1 MTAKFIK
8 SLCPCLLGV
17 VLGSAQAQ
25 TVSFTEAWS
34 RVIQQDDGLAAE
46 QAGVERAQQLR
57 EAAKAMYLP
66 KVDVGA
72 SYTHLDQPMELDMLD
87 LNPIANHPEFGKV
100 LGPVMQALN
109 LSPSDFV
116 TPLTKQNVVTSSV
129 KMLWP
134 LFTGG
139 RIDAAQDIRQ
149 AQVSE
154 AEQLLVLKQQST
166 FESLS
171 QTYFGVVLAAQVV
184 QTKQEIE
191 QGLAHHLD
199 HAKKLEAQGQI
210 AKVERLSAQSAYDR
224 ARIDTQ
230 KARRSQEI
238 AQLALGHMLKLKQ
251 AEPNTALFINE
262 GMPALSPFVEE
273 TLSVHPGLKL
283 LTAKKEQAQ
292 GMIKLEKGKYAPE
305 LFLFGNYNLYEDDSI
320 VSKTTPDWLVG
331 VGVSMPL
338 VSRDGRS
345 ETVQAAKSA
354 ELQVNLLQAK
364 TRQDLELLVE
374 KTWREAAQGLEEY
387 HSLFHPGVGRGER
400 AVAGQGVRA
409 GTLYL
414 PRRGGCPQPVGRGQD
429 PARCCRLSI
438 RDLPGPPLGALRSDE
453 QFQSVSAWASDRGE
467 FMIARH
473 SAPFFMSVSTAKGRP
488 FAEVNA

>member
-1 MTAKFIK
+1 MTSRFIT
-8 SLCPCLLGV
+8 SLWPCLLGA

-25 TVSFTEAWS
+25 TISFGEAWT
-34 RVIQQDDGLAAE
+34 RVIQQDEGLAAE
-46 QAGVERAQQLR
+46 QAGVDRAKQLR

-66 KVDVGA
+66 KVDLGA
-72 SYTHLDQPMELDMLD
+72 SYTHLDQPMELDLMD
-87 LNPIANHPEFGKV
+87 LNPIANHPEMVKALQHI
-100 LGPVMQALN
+100 LGGLPI
-109 LSPSDFV
+109 PHFTPDDFV

-134 LFTGG
+134 LFAGG

-154 AEQLLVLKQQST
+154 AQQLLVLKQQAT

-191 QGLAHHLD
+191 EGLAHHLD

-210 AKVERLSAQSAYDR
+210 ARVERLSAQSAYDR

-230 KARRSQEI
+230 KSRRGLEI
-238 AQLALGHMLKLKQ
+238 AELALGHMLKLSR
-251 AEPNTALFINE
+251 AEPDSGLFVNQELPRLE
-262 GMPALSPFVEE
+262 GLVSQ
-273 TLSVHPGLKL
+273 TLEVHPGLKL
-283 LTAKKEQAQ
+283 LSAKKEQAK
-292 GMIKLEKGKYAPE
+292 GMIRMEKGKYAPE
-305 LFLFGNYNLYEDDSI
+305 VFLFGNYNLYEDDSLAA
-320 VSKTTPDWLVG
+320 KTAPDWLVG
-331 VGVSMPL
+331 GGVSMPL

-387 HSLFHPGVGRGER
+387 QSLSSTQALAEENVLLRDKAF
-400 AVAGQGVRA
+400 GQGLSTSLDVVDAQNQLAGVKTQRA
-409 GTLYL
+409 AAAYQYVVSLARL
-414 PRRGGCPQPVGRGQD
+414 LALSGQMN
-429 PARCCRLSI
+429 SFNQYQHGQVI
-438 RDLPGPPLGALRSDE
+438 
-453 QFQSVSAWASDRGE
+453 
-467 FMIARH
+467 
-473 SAPFFMSVSTAKGRP
+473 
-488 FAEVNA
+488 EVNS

>member
-1 MTAKFIK
+1 MTSRFIT
-8 SLCPCLLGV
+8 SLWPCLLGA

-25 TVSFTEAWS
+25 TISFGEAWT
-34 RVIQQDDGLAAE
+34 RVIQQDEGLAAE
-46 QAGVERAQQLR
+46 QAGVDRAKQLR

-66 KVDVGA
+66 KVDLGA
-72 SYTHLDQPMELDMLD
+72 SYTHLDQPMELDLMD
-87 LNPIANHPEFGKV
+87 LNPIANHPEMVKALQHI
-100 LGPVMQALN
+100 LGGLPI
-109 LSPSDFV
+109 PHFTPDDFV

-134 LFTGG
+134 LFAGG

-154 AEQLLVLKQQST
+154 AQQLLVLKQQAT

-191 QGLAHHLD
+191 EGLAHHLD

-210 AKVERLSAQSAYDR
+210 ARVERLSAQSAYDR

-230 KARRSQEI
+230 KSRRGLEI
-238 AQLALGHMLKLKQ
+238 AELALGHMLKLSR
-251 AEPNTALFINE
+251 AEPDSGLFVNQELPRLE
-262 GMPALSPFVEE
+262 GLVSQ
-273 TLSVHPGLKL
+273 TLEVHPGLKL
-283 LTAKKEQAQ
+283 LSAKKEQAK
-292 GMIKLEKGKYAPE
+292 GLIRMEKGKYAPE
-305 LFLFGNYNLYEDDSI
+305 VFLFGNYNLYEDDSLAA
-320 VSKTTPDWLVG
+320 KTAPDWLVG

-387 HSLFHPGVGRGER
+387 QSLSSTQALAEENVLLRDKAF
-400 AVAGQGVRA
+400 GQGLSTSLDVVDAQNQLAGVKTQRA
-409 GTLYL
+409 AAAYQYVVSLARL
-414 PRRGGCPQPVGRGQD
+414 LALSGQMN
-429 PARCCRLSI
+429 SFNQYQHGQVI
-438 RDLPGPPLGALRSDE
+438 
-453 QFQSVSAWASDRGE
+453 
-467 FMIARH
+467 
-473 SAPFFMSVSTAKGRP
+473 
-488 FAEVNA
+488 EVNS

>member
-1 MTAKFIK
+1 MTSRFIK
-8 SLCPCLLGV
+8 SLWPCLMGA

-25 TVSFTEAWS
+25 TVSFGEAWT
-34 RVIQQDDGLAAE
+34 RVIQQDEGLAAE
-46 QAGVERAQQLR
+46 QAGVDRAKQLR
-57 EAAKAMYLP
+57 EAAKDMYLP
-66 KVDVGA
+66 KVDLGA
-72 SYTHLDQPMELDMLD
+72 SYTHLDQPVELDMMD
-87 LNPIANHPEFGKV
+87 LNPIASHPELGQV
-100 LGPVMQALN
+100 LAPLMQKFH
-109 LSPSDFV
+109 LSPDDFV

-154 AEQLLVLKQQST
+154 AQQLLVLKQQAT

-184 QTKQEIE
+184 MTKQEIE
-191 QGLAHHLD
+191 DGLAHHLD

-230 KARRSQEI
+230 KSRRGLEI
-238 AQLALGHMLKLKQ
+238 AELALGHMLKLPS
-251 AEPNTALFINE
+251 AEPGSGLFVNKE
-262 GMPALSPFVEE
+262 LPGLDGLVSQ
-273 TLSVHPGLKL
+273 TLEVHPGLKL
-283 LTAKKEQAQ
+283 LSAKQEQAK
-292 GMIKLEKGKYAPE
+292 GMIRMEKGKYAPE
-305 LFLFGNYNLYEDDSI
+305 VFMFGNYNLYEDDSLA
-320 VSKTTPDWLVG
+320 SKTAPDWLVG

-338 VSRDGRS
+338 ISRDGRS

-387 HSLFHPGVGRGER
+387 QSLSSTQALAEENVLLRDKAF
-400 AVAGQGVRA
+400 GQGLSTSLDVVDARNQLAGVKTQRA
-409 GTLYL
+409 AAAYQYVVSLARL
-414 PRRGGCPQPVGRGQD
+414 LALSGQMN
-429 PARCCRLSI
+429 SFNQYQHGQVI
-438 RDLPGPPLGALRSDE
+438 
-453 QFQSVSAWASDRGE
+453 
-467 FMIARH
+467 
-473 SAPFFMSVSTAKGRP
+473 
-488 FAEVNA
+488 EVNS

>member
-1 MTAKFIK
+1 MTSRFIK
-8 SLCPCLLGV
+8 SLWPCLMGA

-25 TVSFTEAWS
+25 TISFGEAWT
-34 RVIQQDDGLAAE
+34 RVIQQDEGLAAE
-46 QAGVERAQQLR
+46 QAGVDRAKQLR
-57 EAAKAMYLP
+57 EAAKDMYLP
-66 KVDVGA
+66 KVDLGA
-72 SYTHLDQPMELDMLD
+72 SYTRLDEPVELDMMD
-87 LNPIANHPEFGKV
+87 LNPIASHPE
-100 LGPVMQALN
+100 LGAGLSKILGSMGVH
-109 LSPSDFV
+109 LSPDDFV

-154 AEQLLVLKQQST
+154 AQQLLVLKQQAT

-184 QTKQEIE
+184 MTKQEIE
-191 QGLAHHLD
+191 EGLAHHLD

-230 KARRSQEI
+230 KSRRGLEI
-238 AQLALGHMLKLKQ
+238 AELALGHMLKLPS
-251 AEPNTALFINE
+251 AEPGSGLFVNKE
-262 GMPALSPFVEE
+262 LPGLDGLVSQ
-273 TLSVHPGLKL
+273 TLEVHPGLKL
-283 LTAKKEQAQ
+283 LSAKQEQAK
-292 GMIKLEKGKYAPE
+292 GMIRMEKGKYAPE
-305 LFLFGNYNLYEDDSI
+305 VFMFGNYNLYEDDSLA
-320 VSKTTPDWLVG
+320 SKTAPDWLVG

-338 VSRDGRS
+338 ISRDGRS

-387 HSLFHPGVGRGER
+387 QSLSSTQALAEENVLLRDKAF
-400 AVAGQGVRA
+400 GQGLSTSLDVVDARNQLAGVKTQRA
-409 GTLYL
+409 AAAYQYVVSLARL
-414 PRRGGCPQPVGRGQD
+414 LALSGQMN
-429 PARCCRLSI
+429 SFNQYQHGQVI
-438 RDLPGPPLGALRSDE
+438 
-453 QFQSVSAWASDRGE
+453 
-467 FMIARH
+467 
-473 SAPFFMSVSTAKGRP
+473 
-488 FAEVNA
+488 EVNS

>member
-1 MTAKFIK
+1 M
-8 SLCPCLLGV
+8 
-17 VLGSAQAQ
+17 
-25 TVSFTEAWS
+25 
-34 RVIQQDDGLAAE
+34 
-46 QAGVERAQQLR
+46 
-57 EAAKAMYLP
+57 
-66 KVDVGA
+66 
-72 SYTHLDQPMELDMLD
+72 
-87 LNPIANHPEFGKV
+87 
-100 LGPVMQALN
+100 
-109 LSPSDFV
+109 
-116 TPLTKQNVVTSSV
+116 TSSV

-154 AEQLLVLKQQST
+154 AQQLLVLKQQST

-191 QGLAHHLD
+191 QGLSHHLE

-210 AKVERLSAQSAYDR
+210 ARVERLSAQSAYDR

-230 KARRSQEI
+230 KARRSLEI

-251 AEPNTALFINE
+251 AEPNTQLFINQQ
-262 GMPALSPFVEE
+262 MPELDALVQE
-273 TLSVHPGLKL
+273 TLAVHPGLKL

-305 LFLFGNYNLYEDDSI
+305 LFLFGNYNLYEDDSLA
-320 VSKTTPDWLVG
+320 SKTTPDWLVG

-374 KTWREAAQGLEEY
+374 KTWREAAQGLEEFQ
-387 HSLFHPGVGRGER
+387 SLSSTQALAEENVLLRDKAF
-400 AVAGQGVRA
+400 GQGLSTSLDVVDARNQLAGVKTQRA
-409 GTLYL
+409 AAAYQYVISLARL
-414 PRRGGCPQPVGRGQD
+414 LALSGQMN
-429 PARCCRLSI
+429 SFNQYQHGQVI
-438 RDLPGPPLGALRSDE
+438 
-453 QFQSVSAWASDRGE
+453 
-467 FMIARH
+467 
-473 SAPFFMSVSTAKGRP
+473 
-488 FAEVNA
+488 EVNS

>member
-1 MTAKFIK
+1 MTSRFIT
-8 SLCPCLLGV
+8 SLWPCLLGA

-25 TVSFTEAWS
+25 TISFGEAWT
-34 RVIQQDDGLAAE
+34 RVIQQDEGLAAE
-46 QAGVERAQQLR
+46 QAGVDRAKQLR

-66 KVDVGA
+66 KVDLGA
-72 SYTHLDQPMELDMLD
+72 SYTHLDQPMELDLMD
-87 LNPIANHPEFGKV
+87 LNPIANHPEMVKALQHI
-100 LGPVMQALN
+100 LGGLPI
-109 LSPSDFV
+109 PHFTPDDFV

-129 KMLWP
+129 NMLWP
-134 LFTGG
+134 LFAGG

-154 AEQLLVLKQQST
+154 AQQLLVLKQQAT

-191 QGLAHHLD
+191 EGLAHHLD

-230 KARRSQEI
+230 KSRRGLEI
-238 AQLALGHMLKLKQ
+238 AELALGHMLKLSR
-251 AEPNTALFINE
+251 AEPDSGLFVNQELPRLE
-262 GMPALSPFVEE
+262 GLVSQ
-273 TLSVHPGLKL
+273 TLEVHPGLKL
-283 LTAKKEQAQ
+283 LSAKKEQAK
-292 GMIKLEKGKYAPE
+292 GMIRMEKGKYAPE
-305 LFLFGNYNLYEDDSI
+305 VFLFGNYNLYEDDSLAA
-320 VSKTTPDWLVG
+320 KTAPDWLVG

-387 HSLFHPGVGRGER
+387 QSLSSTQALAEENVLLRDKAF
-400 AVAGQGVRA
+400 GQGLSTSLDVVDAQNQLAGVKTQRA
-409 GTLYL
+409 AAAYQYVVSLARL
-414 PRRGGCPQPVGRGQD
+414 LALSGQMN
-429 PARCCRLSI
+429 SFNQYQHGQVI
-438 RDLPGPPLGALRSDE
+438 
-453 QFQSVSAWASDRGE
+453 
-467 FMIARH
+467 
-473 SAPFFMSVSTAKGRP
+473 
-488 FAEVNA
+488 EVNS

>member
-1 MTAKFIK
+1 MTSRFIT
-8 SLCPCLLGV
+8 SLWPCLLGA

-25 TVSFTEAWS
+25 TISFSEAWT
-34 RVIQQDDGLAAE
+34 RVIQQDEGLAAE
-46 QAGVERAQQLR
+46 QAGVDRAKQLR

-66 KVDVGA
+66 KVDLGA
-72 SYTHLDQPMELDMLD
+72 SYTHLDQPMELDLMD
-87 LNPIANHPEFGKV
+87 LNPIANHPEMVKALQHI
-100 LGPVMQALN
+100 LGGLPI
-109 LSPSDFV
+109 PHFTPDDFV

-134 LFTGG
+134 LFAGG

-154 AEQLLVLKQQST
+154 AQQLLVLKQQAT

-191 QGLAHHLD
+191 EGLAHHLD

-210 AKVERLSAQSAYDR
+210 ARVERLSAQSAYDR

-230 KARRSQEI
+230 KSRRGLEI
-238 AQLALGHMLKLKQ
+238 AELALGHMLKLSR
-251 AEPNTALFINE
+251 AEPDSGLFVNQELPRLE
-262 GMPALSPFVEE
+262 GLVSQ
-273 TLSVHPGLKL
+273 TLEVHPGLKL
-283 LTAKKEQAQ
+283 LSAKKEQAK
-292 GMIKLEKGKYAPE
+292 GMIRMEKGKYAPE
-305 LFLFGNYNLYEDDSI
+305 VFLFGNYNLYEDDSLAA
-320 VSKTTPDWLVG
+320 KTAPDWLVG

-387 HSLFHPGVGRGER
+387 QSLSSTQALAEENVLLRDKAF
-400 AVAGQGVRA
+400 GQGLSTSLDVVDAQNQLAGVKTQRA
-409 GTLYL
+409 AAAYQYVVSLARL
-414 PRRGGCPQPVGRGQD
+414 LALSGQMN
-429 PARCCRLSI
+429 SFNQYQHGQVI
-438 RDLPGPPLGALRSDE
+438 
-453 QFQSVSAWASDRGE
+453 
-467 FMIARH
+467 
-473 SAPFFMSVSTAKGRP
+473 
-488 FAEVNA
+488 EVNS

>member
-1 MTAKFIK
+1 MTSRFIT
-8 SLCPCLLGV
+8 SLWPCLLGA

-25 TVSFTEAWS
+25 TISFSEAWT
-34 RVIQQDDGLAAE
+34 RVIQQDEGLAAE
-46 QAGVERAQQLR
+46 QAGVDRAKQLR
-57 EAAKAMYLP
+57 EAAKSMYLP

-72 SYTHLDQPMELDMLD
+72 SYTHLDQPMELDMMD
-87 LNPIANHPEFGKV
+87 LNPIANHPELGQV
-100 LGPVMQALN
+100 LAPLMQKFH
-109 LSPSDFV
+109 LSPDDFV

-154 AEQLLVLKQQST
+154 AQQLLVLKEQST

-171 QTYFGVVLAAQVV
+171 QAYFGVVLAGQVV
-184 QTKQEIE
+184 QTKQDIE
-191 QGLAHHLD
+191 DGLARHLD
-199 HAKKLEAQGQI
+199 HARKLEAQGQI

-230 KARRSQEI
+230 KARRSLEI
-238 AQLALGHMLKLKQ
+238 AELALGRMLKLPDAQ
-251 AEPNTALFINE
+251 PGSGLFVNE
-262 GMPALSPFVEE
+262 ELPRLDGLVQQ
-273 TLSVHPGLKL
+273 TLEVHPGLKL
-283 LTAKKEQAQ
+283 LSAKKEQAK
-292 GMIKLEKGKYAPE
+292 GMIRVEQGKYAPE
-305 LFLFGNYNLYEDDSI
+305 VFLFGNYNLYEDDSI
-320 VSKTTPDWLVG
+320 ASKTAPDWLVG

-364 TRQDLELLVE
+364 TREDLKLLVE

-387 HSLFHPGVGRGER
+387 QSLSSTQALAEENVLLRDKAF
-400 AVAGQGVRA
+400 GQGLSTSLDVVDAQNQLAGVKTQRA
-409 GTLYL
+409 AAAYQYVVSLARL
-414 PRRGGCPQPVGRGQD
+414 LALSGQMN
-429 PARCCRLSI
+429 SFNQYQHGQVI
-438 RDLPGPPLGALRSDE
+438 
-453 QFQSVSAWASDRGE
+453 
-467 FMIARH
+467 
-473 SAPFFMSVSTAKGRP
+473 
-488 FAEVNA
+488 EVNS

>member
-1 MTAKFIK
+1 MTSRFIK
-8 SLCPCLLGV
+8 SLWPWLVGAM
-17 VLGSAQAQ
+17 LGSAQAQ
-25 TVSFTEAWS
+25 TISFGEAWT
-34 RVIQQDDGLAAE
+34 RVIQQDEGLAAE
-46 QAGVERAQQLR
+46 QAGVDRAKQLR

-66 KVDVGA
+66 KVDLGA
-72 SYTHLDQPMELDMLD
+72 SYTHLDQPMELDMMD
-87 LNPIANHPEFGKV
+87 LNPIANHPEMV
-100 LGPVMQALN
+100 RALQQILGGLPIPHLT
-109 LSPSDFV
+109 PDDFV

-129 KMLWP
+129 KLLWP

-154 AEQLLVLKQQST
+154 AQQLLVLKQQST

-191 QGLAHHLD
+191 EGLAHHLD

-210 AKVERLSAQSAYDR
+210 ARVERLSAQSAYDR

-230 KARRSQEI
+230 KARRSLEI
-238 AQLALGHMLKLKQ
+238 AELALGHMLKLPR
-251 AEPNTALFINE
+251 AEPGSGLFVNKELPRLE
-262 GMPALSPFVEE
+262 GLVSQ
-273 TLSVHPGLKL
+273 TLAVHPGLKL
-283 LTAKKEQAQ
+283 LSAKKEQAK
-292 GMIKLEKGKYAPE
+292 GMIRLEKGKYAPE
-305 LFLFGNYNLYEDDSI
+305 LFLFGNYNLYEDDSLA
-320 VSKTTPDWLVG
+320 SKTAPDWLLG

-387 HSLFHPGVGRGER
+387 QSLSSSQALAEENVRLRDKAF
-400 AVAGQGVRA
+400 GQGLSTSLDVVDARNQLA
-409 GTLYL
+409 GVKTQRSVAAYQYVVSLARL
-414 PRRGGCPQPVGRGQD
+414 LALSGQIN
-429 PARCCRLSI
+429 SFNQYQHGQVI
-438 RDLPGPPLGALRSDE
+438 
-453 QFQSVSAWASDRGE
+453 
-467 FMIARH
+467 
-473 SAPFFMSVSTAKGRP
+473 
-488 FAEVNA
+488 EVNS

>member
-1 MTAKFIK
+1 M
-8 SLCPCLLGV
+8 
-17 VLGSAQAQ
+17 LGSAQAQ
-25 TVSFTEAWS
+25 TISFGEAWT
-34 RVIQQDDGLAAE
+34 RVIQQDEGLAAE
-46 QAGVERAQQLR
+46 QAGVDRAKQLR

-66 KVDVGA
+66 KVDLGA
-72 SYTHLDQPMELDMLD
+72 SYTHLDQPMELDLMD
-87 LNPIANHPEFGKV
+87 LNPIANHPEMVKALQHI
-100 LGPVMQALN
+100 LGGLPI
-109 LSPSDFV
+109 PHFTPDDFV

-134 LFTGG
+134 LFAGG

-154 AEQLLVLKQQST
+154 AQQLLVLKQQAT

-191 QGLAHHLD
+191 EGLAHHLD

-210 AKVERLSAQSAYDR
+210 ARVERLSAQSAYDR

-230 KARRSQEI
+230 KSRRGLEI
-238 AQLALGHMLKLKQ
+238 AELALGHMLKLSR
-251 AEPNTALFINE
+251 AEPDSGLFVNQELPRLE
-262 GMPALSPFVEE
+262 GLVSQ
-273 TLSVHPGLKL
+273 TLEVHPGLKL
-283 LTAKKEQAQ
+283 LSAKKEQAK
-292 GMIKLEKGKYAPE
+292 GLIRMEKGKYAPE
-305 LFLFGNYNLYEDDSI
+305 VFLFGNYNLYEDDSLAA
-320 VSKTTPDWLVG
+320 KTAPDWLVG

-387 HSLFHPGVGRGER
+387 QSLSSTQALAEENVLLRDKAF
-400 AVAGQGVRA
+400 GQGLSTSLDVVDAQNQLAGVKTQRA
-409 GTLYL
+409 AAAYQYVVSLARL
-414 PRRGGCPQPVGRGQD
+414 LALSGQMN
-429 PARCCRLSI
+429 SFNQYQHGQVI
-438 RDLPGPPLGALRSDE
+438 
-453 QFQSVSAWASDRGE
+453 
-467 FMIARH
+467 
-473 SAPFFMSVSTAKGRP
+473 
-488 FAEVNA
+488 EVNS

>member
-1 MTAKFIK
+1 MTSRFIT
-8 SLCPCLLGV
+8 SLWPCLLGA

-25 TVSFTEAWS
+25 TISFGEAWT
-34 RVIQQDDGLAAE
+34 RVIQQDEGLAAE
-46 QAGVERAQQLR
+46 QAGVDRAKQLR

-66 KVDVGA
+66 KVDLGA
-72 SYTHLDQPMELDMLD
+72 SYTHLDQPMELDLMD
-87 LNPIANHPEFGKV
+87 LNPIANHPEMVKALQHI
-100 LGPVMQALN
+100 LGGLPIPHF
-109 LSPSDFV
+109 SPDDFV

-134 LFTGG
+134 LFAGG

-154 AEQLLVLKQQST
+154 AQQLLVLKQQST

-191 QGLAHHLD
+191 EGLAHHLD

-210 AKVERLSAQSAYDR
+210 ARVERLSAQSAYDR

-230 KARRSQEI
+230 KSRRGLEI
-238 AQLALGHMLKLKQ
+238 AELALGHMLKLSR
-251 AEPNTALFINE
+251 AEPDSGLFVNQELPRLE
-262 GMPALSPFVEE
+262 GLVSQ
-273 TLSVHPGLKL
+273 TLEVHPGLKL
-283 LTAKKEQAQ
+283 LSAKKEQAK
-292 GMIKLEKGKYAPE
+292 GMIRMEKGKYAPE
-305 LFLFGNYNLYEDDSI
+305 VFLFGNYNLYEDDSLAA
-320 VSKTTPDWLVG
+320 KTAPDWLVG

-387 HSLFHPGVGRGER
+387 QSLSSTQALAEENVLLRDKAF
-400 AVAGQGVRA
+400 GQGLSTSLDVVDAQNQLAGVKTQRA
-409 GTLYL
+409 AAAYQYVVSLARL
-414 PRRGGCPQPVGRGQD
+414 LALSGQMN
-429 PARCCRLSI
+429 SFNQYQHGQVI
-438 RDLPGPPLGALRSDE
+438 
-453 QFQSVSAWASDRGE
+453 
-467 FMIARH
+467 
-473 SAPFFMSVSTAKGRP
+473 
-488 FAEVNA
+488 EVNS

>member
-1 MTAKFIK
+1 MTSRFIK
-8 SLCPCLLGV
+8 SLWPCLMGA

-25 TVSFTEAWS
+25 TISFGEAWT
-34 RVIQQDDGLAAE
+34 RVIQQDEGLAAE
-46 QAGVERAQQLR
+46 QAGVDRAKQLR
-57 EAAKAMYLP
+57 EAAKDMYLP
-66 KVDVGA
+66 KVDLGA
-72 SYTHLDQPMELDMLD
+72 SYTRLDQAVELDMMD
-87 LNPIANHPEFGKV
+87 LNPIASHPE
-100 LGPVMQALN
+100 LGAGLSKILGSMGVH
-109 LSPSDFV
+109 LSPDDFV

-154 AEQLLVLKQQST
+154 AQQLLVLKQQAT

-184 QTKQEIE
+184 MTKQEIE
-191 QGLAHHLD
+191 DGLAHHLD

-230 KARRSQEI
+230 KSRRGLEI
-238 AQLALGHMLKLKQ
+238 AELALGHMLKLPS
-251 AEPNTALFINE
+251 AEPGSGLFVNKE
-262 GMPALSPFVEE
+262 LPGLDGLVSQ
-273 TLSVHPGLKL
+273 TLDVHPGLKL
-283 LTAKKEQAQ
+283 LSAKQEQAK
-292 GMIKLEKGKYAPE
+292 GMIRMEKGKYAPE
-305 LFLFGNYNLYEDDSI
+305 VFMFGNYNLYEDDSLA
-320 VSKTTPDWLVG
+320 SKTAPDWLVG

-338 VSRDGRS
+338 ISRDGRS

-387 HSLFHPGVGRGER
+387 QSLSSTQALAEENVLLRDKAF
-400 AVAGQGVRA
+400 GQGLSTSLDVVDARNQLAGVKTQRA
-409 GTLYL
+409 AAAYQYVVSLARL
-414 PRRGGCPQPVGRGQD
+414 LALSGQMN
-429 PARCCRLSI
+429 SFNQYQHGQVI
-438 RDLPGPPLGALRSDE
+438 
-453 QFQSVSAWASDRGE
+453 
-467 FMIARH
+467 
-473 SAPFFMSVSTAKGRP
+473 
-488 FAEVNA
+488 EVNS

>member
-1 MTAKFIK
+1 MTSRFIK
-8 SLCPCLLGV
+8 SLWPCLMGA

-25 TVSFTEAWS
+25 TISFGEAWT
-34 RVIQQDDGLAAE
+34 RVIQQDEGLAAE
-46 QAGVERAQQLR
+46 QAGVERAKQLR
-57 EAAKAMYLP
+57 EAAKDMYLP
-66 KVDVGA
+66 KVDLGA
-72 SYTHLDQPMELDMLD
+72 SYTHLDQPIELDALD
-87 LNPIANHPEFGKV
+87 LNPLAKQKDLILALGSLFGVGAN
-100 LGPVMQALN
+100 A
-109 LSPSDFV
+109 FV

-134 LFTGG
+134 LFAGG

-154 AEQLLVLKQQST
+154 AQQLLVLKQQST

-191 QGLAHHLD
+191 EGLAHHLD
-199 HAKKLEAQGQI
+199 HAKKLEVQGQI
-210 AKVERLSAQSAYDR
+210 ARVERLSAQSAYDR

-230 KARRSQEI
+230 KARRSLEI
-238 AQLALGHMLKLKQ
+238 AELALGRMLKL
-251 AEPNTALFINE
+251 PNAQPGSGLFVNSE
-262 GMPALSPFVEE
+262 LPRLDGLVQQ
-273 TLSVHPGLKL
+273 TLEVHPGLKL
-283 LTAKKEQAQ
+283 LSAKKEQAKGLIRVEQ
-292 GMIKLEKGKYAPE
+292 GKYAPE
-305 LFLFGNYNLYEDDSI
+305 VFLFGNYNLYEDDSLA
-320 VSKTTPDWLVG
+320 SKTAPDWLVG

-387 HSLFHPGVGRGER
+387 QSLSSTQALAEENVLLRDKAF
-400 AVAGQGVRA
+400 GQGLSTSLDVVDAQNQLAGVKTQRA
-409 GTLYL
+409 AAAYQYVVSLARL
-414 PRRGGCPQPVGRGQD
+414 LALSGQMN
-429 PARCCRLSI
+429 SFNQYQHGQVI
-438 RDLPGPPLGALRSDE
+438 
-453 QFQSVSAWASDRGE
+453 
-467 FMIARH
+467 
-473 SAPFFMSVSTAKGRP
+473 
-488 FAEVNA
+488 EVNS

>member
-1 MTAKFIK
+1 MLA
-8 SLCPCLLGV
+8 P
-17 VLGSAQAQ
+17 AQAQ
-25 TVSFTEAWS
+25 PLSFSQAWS
-34 RVIQQDDGLAAE
+34 RVLQQDEGLAAE
-46 QAGVERAQQLR
+46 QAGVERAKQLR

-66 KVDVGA
+66 KVDLGA
-72 SYTHLDQPMELDMLD
+72 SYTHLDKPVELDMLD
-87 LNPIANHPEFGKV
+87 LNPIANHPEFGRI
-100 LGPVMQALN
+100 LGPVMQALQ
-109 LSPSDFV
+109 LGASDFV

-134 LFTGG
+134 LFVGG

-154 AEQLLVLKQQST
+154 AQEQLVLKQQAS

-230 KARRSQEI
+230 KYRRSLEI
-238 AQLALGHMLKLKQ
+238 AELALSRMLKLKG
-251 AEPNTALFINE
+251 AEPDSRLFINE
-262 GMPALSPFVEE
+262 QIPALDGFVQE
-273 TLSVHPGLKL
+273 TLAVHPGLKL
-283 LTAKKEQAQ
+283 LAAKKEQAQ
-292 GMIKLEKGKYAPE
+292 GLIKLEKGKYAPE

-320 VSKTTPDWLVG
+320 TSSLTPDWLVG
-331 VGVSMPL
+331 VGVSLPL

-364 TRQDLELLVE
+364 TREDLELLVE

-387 HSLFHPGVGRGER
+387 QALASTQQLAQENVSLRDKAFAQGLSTSLDVVDARNQLAGVKTQRAAAAYQYVVSLARLLALSGQMNSFNQYQFGRATE
-400 AVAGQGVRA
+400 VR
-409 GTLYL
+409 
-414 PRRGGCPQPVGRGQD
+414 
-429 PARCCRLSI
+429 S
-438 RDLPGPPLGALRSDE
+438 
-453 QFQSVSAWASDRGE
+453 
-467 FMIARH
+467 
-473 SAPFFMSVSTAKGRP
+473 
-488 FAEVNA
+488 

>member
-1 MTAKFIK
+1 MTSRFIT
-8 SLCPCLLGV
+8 SLWPCLLGA

-25 TVSFTEAWS
+25 TISFGEAWT
-34 RVIQQDDGLAAE
+34 RVIQQDEGLAAE
-46 QAGVERAQQLR
+46 QAGVDRAKQLR

-66 KVDVGA
+66 KVDLGA
-72 SYTHLDQPMELDMLD
+72 SYTHLDQPMELDLMD
-87 LNPIANHPEFGKV
+87 LNPIANHPEMVKALQHI
-100 LGPVMQALN
+100 LGGLPI
-109 LSPSDFV
+109 PHFTPDDFV

-134 LFTGG
+134 LFAGG

-154 AEQLLVLKQQST
+154 AQQLLVLKQQST

-191 QGLAHHLD
+191 EGLAHHLD

-210 AKVERLSAQSAYDR
+210 ARVERLSAQSAYDR

-230 KARRSQEI
+230 KSRRGLEI
-238 AQLALGHMLKLKQ
+238 AELALGHMLKLSR
-251 AEPNTALFINE
+251 AEPDSGLFVNQELPRLE
-262 GMPALSPFVEE
+262 GLVSQ
-273 TLSVHPGLKL
+273 TLEVHPGLKL
-283 LTAKKEQAQ
+283 LSAKKEQAK
-292 GMIKLEKGKYAPE
+292 GMIRMEKGKYAPE
-305 LFLFGNYNLYEDDSI
+305 VFLFGNYNLYEDDSLAA
-320 VSKTTPDWLVG
+320 KTAPDWLVG

-387 HSLFHPGVGRGER
+387 QSLSSTQALAEENVLLRDKAF
-400 AVAGQGVRA
+400 GQGLSTSLDVVDAQNQLAGVKTQRA
-409 GTLYL
+409 AAAYQYVVSLARL
-414 PRRGGCPQPVGRGQD
+414 LALSGQMN
-429 PARCCRLSI
+429 SFNQYQHGQVI
-438 RDLPGPPLGALRSDE
+438 
-453 QFQSVSAWASDRGE
+453 
-467 FMIARH
+467 
-473 SAPFFMSVSTAKGRP
+473 
-488 FAEVNA
+488 EVNS

>member
-1 MTAKFIK
+1 MTSRFIT
-8 SLCPCLLGV
+8 SLWPCLLGA

-25 TVSFTEAWS
+25 TISFGEAWT
-34 RVIQQDDGLAAE
+34 RVIQQDEGLAAE
-46 QAGVERAQQLR
+46 QAGVDRAKQLR

-66 KVDVGA
+66 KVDLGA
-72 SYTHLDQPMELDMLD
+72 SYTHLDQPMELDLMD
-87 LNPIANHPEFGKV
+87 LNPIANHPEMVKALQHI
-100 LGPVMQALN
+100 LGGLPI
-109 LSPSDFV
+109 PHFTPDDFV

-134 LFTGG
+134 LFAGG

-154 AEQLLVLKQQST
+154 AQQLLVLKQQAT

-191 QGLAHHLD
+191 EGLAHHLD

-210 AKVERLSAQSAYDR
+210 ARVERLSAQSAYDR

-230 KARRSQEI
+230 KSRRGLEI
-238 AQLALGHMLKLKQ
+238 AELALGHMLKLSR
-251 AEPNTALFINE
+251 AEPDSVLFVNQELPRLE
-262 GMPALSPFVEE
+262 GLVSQ
-273 TLSVHPGLKL
+273 TLEVHPGLKL
-283 LTAKKEQAQ
+283 LSAKKEQAK
-292 GMIKLEKGKYAPE
+292 GMIRMEKGKYAPE
-305 LFLFGNYNLYEDDSI
+305 VFLFGNYNLYEDDSLAA
-320 VSKTTPDWLVG
+320 KTAPDWLVG

-387 HSLFHPGVGRGER
+387 QSLSSTQALAEENVLLRDKAF
-400 AVAGQGVRA
+400 GQGLSTSLDVVDAQNQLAGVKTQRA
-409 GTLYL
+409 AAAYQYVVSLARL
-414 PRRGGCPQPVGRGQD
+414 LALSGQMN
-429 PARCCRLSI
+429 SFNQYQHGQVI
-438 RDLPGPPLGALRSDE
+438 
-453 QFQSVSAWASDRGE
+453 
-467 FMIARH
+467 
-473 SAPFFMSVSTAKGRP
+473 
-488 FAEVNA
+488 EVNS

>member
-1 MTAKFIK
+1 MRASFT
-8 SLCPCLLGV
+8 CPLASCLLW
-17 VLGSAQAQ
+17 LMLTPAQAQ
-25 TVSFTEAWS
+25 PLSFSQAWS
-34 RVIQQDDGLAAE
+34 RVLQQDEGLAAE
-46 QAGVERAQQLR
+46 QAGVERAKQLR

-66 KVDVGA
+66 KVDLGA
-72 SYTHLDQPMELDMLD
+72 SYTHLDKPVELDMLD
-87 LNPIANHPEFGKV
+87 LNPIANHPEFGRI
-100 LGPVMQALN
+100 LGPVMQALQ
-109 LSPSDFV
+109 LGASDFV

-134 LFTGG
+134 LFVGG

-149 AQVSE
+149 AQVNE
-154 AEQLLVLKQQST
+154 AQEQLVLKQQAS

-230 KARRSQEI
+230 KYRRSLEI
-238 AQLALGHMLKLKQ
+238 AELALSRMLKLKG
-251 AEPNTALFINE
+251 AEPDNRLFINE
-262 GMPALSPFVEE
+262 QIPALDGFVQE
-273 TLSVHPGLKL
+273 TLAVHPGLKL
-283 LTAKKEQAQ
+283 LAAKKEQAQ
-292 GMIKLEKGKYAPE
+292 GLIKLEKGKYAPE

-320 VSKTTPDWLVG
+320 TSSLTPDWLVG
-331 VGVSMPL
+331 VGVSLPL

-364 TRQDLELLVE
+364 TREDLELLVE

-387 HSLFHPGVGRGER
+387 QALDSTQQLAQENVSLRDKAFAQGLSTSLDVVDARNQLAGVKTQRAAAAYQYVVSLARLLALSGQMNSFNQYQFGRATE
-400 AVAGQGVRA
+400 VR
-409 GTLYL
+409 
-414 PRRGGCPQPVGRGQD
+414 
-429 PARCCRLSI
+429 S
-438 RDLPGPPLGALRSDE
+438 
-453 QFQSVSAWASDRGE
+453 
-467 FMIARH
+467 
-473 SAPFFMSVSTAKGRP
+473 
-488 FAEVNA
+488 

>member
-1 MTAKFIK
+1 MTSRFIT
-8 SLCPCLLGV
+8 SLWPCLLGA

-25 TVSFTEAWS
+25 TISFGEAWT
-34 RVIQQDDGLAAE
+34 RVIQQDEGLAAE
-46 QAGVERAQQLR
+46 QAGVDRAKQLR

-66 KVDVGA
+66 KVDLGA
-72 SYTHLDQPMELDMLD
+72 SYTHLDQPMELDLMD
-87 LNPIANHPEFGKV
+87 LNPIANHPEMVKALQHI
-100 LGPVMQALN
+100 LGGLPI
-109 LSPSDFV
+109 PHFTPDDFV

-134 LFTGG
+134 LFAGG

-154 AEQLLVLKQQST
+154 AQQRLVLKQQAT

-191 QGLAHHLD
+191 EGLAHHLD

-210 AKVERLSAQSAYDR
+210 ARVERLSAQSAYDR

-230 KARRSQEI
+230 KSRRGLEI
-238 AQLALGHMLKLKQ
+238 AELALGHMLKLSR
-251 AEPNTALFINE
+251 AEPDSGLFVNQELPRLE
-262 GMPALSPFVEE
+262 GLVSQ
-273 TLSVHPGLKL
+273 TLEVHPGLKL
-283 LTAKKEQAQ
+283 LNAKKEQAK
-292 GMIKLEKGKYAPE
+292 GMIRMEKGKYAPE
-305 LFLFGNYNLYEDDSI
+305 VFLFGNYNLYEDDSLAA
-320 VSKTTPDWLVG
+320 KTAPDWLVG

-387 HSLFHPGVGRGER
+387 QSLSSTQALAEENVLLRDKAF
-400 AVAGQGVRA
+400 GQGLSTSLDVVDAQNQLAGVKTQRA
-409 GTLYL
+409 AAAYQYVVSLARL
-414 PRRGGCPQPVGRGQD
+414 LALSGQMN
-429 PARCCRLSI
+429 SFNQYQHGQVI
-438 RDLPGPPLGALRSDE
+438 
-453 QFQSVSAWASDRGE
+453 
-467 FMIARH
+467 
-473 SAPFFMSVSTAKGRP
+473 
-488 FAEVNA
+488 EVNS

>member
-1 MTAKFIK
+1 MTSRFIK
-8 SLCPCLLGV
+8 SLWPCLLSA

-25 TVSFTEAWS
+25 TISFSEAWT
-34 RVIQQDDGLAAE
+34 RVIQQDEGLAAE
-46 QAGVERAQQLR
+46 QAGVDRAKQLR
-57 EAAKAMYLP
+57 EAAKSMYLP

-72 SYTHLDQPMELDMLD
+72 SYTHLDQPMELDMMD
-87 LNPIANHPEFGKV
+87 LNPIANHPEMVKALQQI
-100 LGPVMQALN
+100 LGGLPIPHLTPN
-109 LSPSDFV
+109 DFV

-154 AEQLLVLKQQST
+154 AQQLLVLKEQST

-171 QTYFGVVLAAQVV
+171 QAYFGVVLAGQVV
-184 QTKQEIE
+184 QTKQDIE
-191 QGLAHHLD
+191 DGLARHLD
-199 HAKKLEAQGQI
+199 HARKLEAQGQI

-230 KARRSQEI
+230 KARRSLEI
-238 AQLALGHMLKLKQ
+238 AELALGRMLKLPDAQ
-251 AEPNTALFINE
+251 PGSGLFVNSE
-262 GMPALSPFVEE
+262 LPRLDGLVQQ
-273 TLSVHPGLKL
+273 TLEVHPGLKL
-283 LTAKKEQAQ
+283 LSAKKEQAK
-292 GMIKLEKGKYAPE
+292 GMIRVEQGKYAPE
-305 LFLFGNYNLYEDDSI
+305 VFLFGNYNLYEDDSI
-320 VSKTTPDWLVG
+320 ASKTAPDWLVG

-364 TRQDLELLVE
+364 TRDDLKLLVE

-387 HSLFHPGVGRGER
+387 QSLSSTQALAEENVLLRDKAF
-400 AVAGQGVRA
+400 GQGLSTSLDVVDAQNQLAGVKTQRA
-409 GTLYL
+409 AAAYQYVVSLARL
-414 PRRGGCPQPVGRGQD
+414 LALSGQMN
-429 PARCCRLSI
+429 SFNQYQHGQVI
-438 RDLPGPPLGALRSDE
+438 
-453 QFQSVSAWASDRGE
+453 
-467 FMIARH
+467 
-473 SAPFFMSVSTAKGRP
+473 
-488 FAEVNA
+488 EVNS

>member
-1 MTAKFIK
+1 MTSRFIT
-8 SLCPCLLGV
+8 SLWPCLLGA

-25 TVSFTEAWS
+25 TISFGEAWT
-34 RVIQQDDGLAAE
+34 RVIQQDEGLAAE
-46 QAGVERAQQLR
+46 QAGVDRAKQLR

-66 KVDVGA
+66 KVDLGA
-72 SYTHLDQPMELDMLD
+72 SYTHLDQPMELDLMD
-87 LNPIANHPEFGKV
+87 LNPIASHPE
-100 LGPVMQALN
+100 LGEKLSKILAGMGAN
-109 LSPSDFV
+109 LSPNDFV

-134 LFTGG
+134 LFAGG

-154 AEQLLVLKQQST
+154 AQQLLVLKQQAT

-191 QGLAHHLD
+191 EGLAHHLD

-210 AKVERLSAQSAYDR
+210 ARVERLSAQSAYDR

-230 KARRSQEI
+230 KSRRGLEI
-238 AQLALGHMLKLKQ
+238 AELALGHMLKLSR
-251 AEPNTALFINE
+251 AEPDSGLFVNQELPRLE
-262 GMPALSPFVEE
+262 GLVSQ
-273 TLSVHPGLKL
+273 TLEVHPGLKL
-283 LTAKKEQAQ
+283 LNAKKEQAK
-292 GMIKLEKGKYAPE
+292 GMIRMEKGKYAPE
-305 LFLFGNYNLYEDDSI
+305 VFLFGNYNLYEDDSLAA
-320 VSKTTPDWLVG
+320 KTAPDWLVG
-331 VGVSMPL
+331 LGVSMPL

-387 HSLFHPGVGRGER
+387 QSLSSTQALAEENVLLRDKAF
-400 AVAGQGVRA
+400 GQGLSTSLDVVDAQNQLAGVKTQRA
-409 GTLYL
+409 AAAYQYVVSLARL
-414 PRRGGCPQPVGRGQD
+414 LALSGQMN
-429 PARCCRLSI
+429 SFNQYQHGQVI
-438 RDLPGPPLGALRSDE
+438 
-453 QFQSVSAWASDRGE
+453 
-467 FMIARH
+467 
-473 SAPFFMSVSTAKGRP
+473 
-488 FAEVNA
+488 EVNS

>member
-1 MTAKFIK
+1 MTSRFIT
-8 SLCPCLLGV
+8 SLWPCLLGA

-25 TVSFTEAWS
+25 TISFGEAWT
-34 RVIQQDDGLAAE
+34 RVIQQDEGLAAE
-46 QAGVERAQQLR
+46 QAGVDRAKQLR

-66 KVDVGA
+66 KVDLGA
-72 SYTHLDQPMELDMLD
+72 SYTHLDQPMELDLMD
-87 LNPIANHPEFGKV
+87 LNPIANHPEMVKALQHI
-100 LGPVMQALN
+100 LGGLPI
-109 LSPSDFV
+109 PHFTPDDFV

-134 LFTGG
+134 LFAGG

-154 AEQLLVLKQQST
+154 AQQLLVLKQQAT

-191 QGLAHHLD
+191 EGLAHHLD

-230 KARRSQEI
+230 KSRRGLEI
-238 AQLALGHMLKLKQ
+238 AELALGHMLKLSR
-251 AEPNTALFINE
+251 AEPDSGLFVNQELPRLE
-262 GMPALSPFVEE
+262 GLVSQ
-273 TLSVHPGLKL
+273 TLEVHPGLKL
-283 LTAKKEQAQ
+283 LSAKKEQAK
-292 GMIKLEKGKYAPE
+292 GMIRMEKGKYAPE
-305 LFLFGNYNLYEDDSI
+305 VFLFGNYNLYEDDSLAA
-320 VSKTTPDWLVG
+320 KTAPDWLVG

-387 HSLFHPGVGRGER
+387 QSLSSTQALAEENVLLRDKAF
-400 AVAGQGVRA
+400 GQGLSTSLDVVDAQNQLAGVKTQRA
-409 GTLYL
+409 AAAYQYVVSLARL
-414 PRRGGCPQPVGRGQD
+414 LALSGQMN
-429 PARCCRLSI
+429 SFNQYQHGQVI
-438 RDLPGPPLGALRSDE
+438 
-453 QFQSVSAWASDRGE
+453 
-467 FMIARH
+467 
-473 SAPFFMSVSTAKGRP
+473 
-488 FAEVNA
+488 EVNS

>member
-1 MTAKFIK
+1 MTSRFIT
-8 SLCPCLLGV
+8 SLWPCLLGA

-25 TVSFTEAWS
+25 TISFGEAWT
-34 RVIQQDDGLAAE
+34 RVIQQDEGLAAE
-46 QAGVERAQQLR
+46 QAGVDRAKQLR

-66 KVDVGA
+66 KVDLGA
-72 SYTHLDQPMELDMLD
+72 SYTHLDQPMELDLMD
-87 LNPIANHPEFGKV
+87 LNPIANHPEMVKALQHI
-100 LGPVMQALN
+100 LGGLPI
-109 LSPSDFV
+109 PHFTPDDFV

-134 LFTGG
+134 LFAGG

-154 AEQLLVLKQQST
+154 AQQLLVLKQQAT

-191 QGLAHHLD
+191 EGLAHHLD

-210 AKVERLSAQSAYDR
+210 ARVERLSAQSAYDR

-230 KARRSQEI
+230 KSRRGLEI
-238 AQLALGHMLKLKQ
+238 AELALGHMLKLSR
-251 AEPNTALFINE
+251 AEPDSGLFVNQELPRLE
-262 GMPALSPFVEE
+262 GLVSQ
-273 TLSVHPGLKL
+273 TLEVHPGLKL
-283 LTAKKEQAQ
+283 LSAKKEQAK
-292 GMIKLEKGKYAPE
+292 GMIRMEKGKYAPE
-305 LFLFGNYNLYEDDSI
+305 VFLFGNYNLYEDDSLAA
-320 VSKTTPDWLVG
+320 KTAPDWLVG

-374 KTWREAAQGLEEY
+374 KTWREAAQGLEE
-387 HSLFHPGVGRGER
+387 
-400 AVAGQGVRA
+400 
-409 GTLYL
+409 
-414 PRRGGCPQPVGRGQD
+414 
-429 PARCCRLSI
+429 
-438 RDLPGPPLGALRSDE
+438 
-453 QFQSVSAWASDRGE
+453 
-467 FMIARH
+467 
-473 SAPFFMSVSTAKGRP
+473 
-488 FAEVNA
+488 

>member
-1 MTAKFIK
+1 MTSRFIK
-8 SLCPCLLGV
+8 SLWPCLLGA

-25 TVSFTEAWS
+25 TISFGEAWT
-34 RVIQQDDGLAAE
+34 RVIQQDEGLAAE
-46 QAGVERAQQLR
+46 QAGVDRAKQLR
-57 EAAKAMYLP
+57 EAAKDMYLP
-66 KVDVGA
+66 KVDLGA
-72 SYTHLDQPMELDMLD
+72 SYTHLDQPIELDALD
-87 LNPIANHPEFGKV
+87 LNPLAKQKDLILALGSLFGVGAN
-100 LGPVMQALN
+100 A
-109 LSPSDFV
+109 FV

-134 LFTGG
+134 LFAGG

-154 AEQLLVLKQQST
+154 AQLLLVLKQQST

-191 QGLAHHLD
+191 EGLVHHLD

-210 AKVERLSAQSAYDR
+210 ARVERLSAQSAYDR

-230 KARRSQEI
+230 KARRSLEI
-238 AQLALGHMLKLKQ
+238 AELALGRMLKL
-251 AEPNTALFINE
+251 PNAQPGSGLFVNKELPRLE
-262 GMPALSPFVEE
+262 GLVSQ
-273 TLSVHPGLKL
+273 TLEVHPGLKL
-283 LTAKKEQAQ
+283 LTAKKEQAKGLIRVEQ
-292 GMIKLEKGKYAPE
+292 GKYAPE
-305 LFLFGNYNLYEDDSI
+305 VFLFGNYNLYEDDSLA
-320 VSKTTPDWLVG
+320 SKTAPDWLVG

-364 TRQDLELLVE
+364 TRDDLKLLVE

-387 HSLFHPGVGRGER
+387 QSLSSTQALAEENVLLRDKAF
-400 AVAGQGVRA
+400 GQGLSTSLDVVDAQNQLAGVKTQRA
-409 GTLYL
+409 AAAYQYVVSLARL
-414 PRRGGCPQPVGRGQD
+414 LALSGQMN
-429 PARCCRLSI
+429 SFNQYQHGQVI
-438 RDLPGPPLGALRSDE
+438 
-453 QFQSVSAWASDRGE
+453 
-467 FMIARH
+467 
-473 SAPFFMSVSTAKGRP
+473 
-488 FAEVNA
+488 EVNS

>member
-1 MTAKFIK
+1 MTSRFIK
-8 SLCPCLLGV
+8 SLWPCLMGA

-25 TVSFTEAWS
+25 TISFGEAWT
-34 RVIQQDDGLAAE
+34 RVIQQDEGLAAE
-46 QAGVERAQQLR
+46 QAGVDRAKQLR
-57 EAAKAMYLP
+57 EAAKDMYLP
-66 KVDVGA
+66 KVDLGA
-72 SYTHLDQPMELDMLD
+72 SYTHLDQPVELDMMD
-87 LNPIANHPEFGKV
+87 LNPIASHPE
-100 LGPVMQALN
+100 LGAGLSKILGSMGVH
-109 LSPSDFV
+109 LSPDDFV

-154 AEQLLVLKQQST
+154 AQQLLVLKQQAT

-184 QTKQEIE
+184 MTKQEIE
-191 QGLAHHLD
+191 EGLAHHLD

-230 KARRSQEI
+230 KSRRGLEI
-238 AQLALGHMLKLKQ
+238 AELALGHMLKLPS
-251 AEPNTALFINE
+251 AEPGSGLFVNKE
-262 GMPALSPFVEE
+262 LPGLDGLVSQ
-273 TLSVHPGLKL
+273 TLEVHPGLKL
-283 LTAKKEQAQ
+283 LSAKQEQAK
-292 GMIKLEKGKYAPE
+292 GMIRMEKGKYAPE
-305 LFLFGNYNLYEDDSI
+305 VFMFGNYNLYEDDSLA
-320 VSKTTPDWLVG
+320 SKTAPDWLVG

-338 VSRDGRS
+338 ISRDGRS

-387 HSLFHPGVGRGER
+387 QSLSSTQALAEENVLLRDKAF
-400 AVAGQGVRA
+400 GQGLSTSLDVVDARNQLAGVKTQRA
-409 GTLYL
+409 AAAYQYVVSLARL
-414 PRRGGCPQPVGRGQD
+414 LALSGQMN
-429 PARCCRLSI
+429 SFNQYQHGQVI
-438 RDLPGPPLGALRSDE
+438 
-453 QFQSVSAWASDRGE
+453 
-467 FMIARH
+467 
-473 SAPFFMSVSTAKGRP
+473 
-488 FAEVNA
+488 EVNS

>member
-1 MTAKFIK
+1 MTSRFIK
-8 SLCPCLLGV
+8 LLCPGLLGAM
-17 VLGSAQAQ
+17 LGSAQAQ

-46 QAGVERAQQLR
+46 QAGVERAEQLR

-154 AEQLLVLKQQST
+154 AQQLLVLKQQST

-191 QGLAHHLD
+191 QGWPTTWIMP
-199 HAKKLEAQGQI
+199 KSSKP
-210 AKVERLSAQSAYDR
+210 R
-224 ARIDTQ
+224 AR
-230 KARRSQEI
+230 
-238 AQLALGHMLKLKQ
+238 
-251 AEPNTALFINE
+251 
-262 GMPALSPFVEE
+262 
-273 TLSVHPGLKL
+273 
-283 LTAKKEQAQ
+283 
-292 GMIKLEKGKYAPE
+292 
-305 LFLFGNYNLYEDDSI
+305 
-320 VSKTTPDWLVG
+320 
-331 VGVSMPL
+331 
-338 VSRDGRS
+338 
-345 ETVQAAKSA
+345 
-354 ELQVNLLQAK
+354 
-364 TRQDLELLVE
+364 
-374 KTWREAAQGLEEY
+374 
-387 HSLFHPGVGRGER
+387 
-400 AVAGQGVRA
+400 
-409 GTLYL
+409 
-414 PRRGGCPQPVGRGQD
+414 
-429 PARCCRLSI
+429 
-438 RDLPGPPLGALRSDE
+438 
-453 QFQSVSAWASDRGE
+453 
-467 FMIARH
+467 
-473 SAPFFMSVSTAKGRP
+473 
-488 FAEVNA
+488 

>member
-1 MTAKFIK
+1 MTSRFIT
-8 SLCPCLLGV
+8 SLWPCLLGA

-25 TVSFTEAWS
+25 TISFGEAWT
-34 RVIQQDDGLAAE
+34 RVIQQDEGLAAE
-46 QAGVERAQQLR
+46 QAGVDRAKQLR

-66 KVDVGA
+66 KVDLGA
-72 SYTHLDQPMELDMLD
+72 SYTHLDQPMELDLMD
-87 LNPIANHPEFGKV
+87 LNPIANHPEMVKALQHI
-100 LGPVMQALN
+100 LGGLPI
-109 LSPSDFV
+109 PHFTPDDFV

-134 LFTGG
+134 LFAGG

-154 AEQLLVLKQQST
+154 AQQLLVLKQQAT

-191 QGLAHHLD
+191 EGLAHHLD

-210 AKVERLSAQSAYDR
+210 ARVERLSAQSAYDR

-230 KARRSQEI
+230 KSRRGLEI
-238 AQLALGHMLKLKQ
+238 AELALGHMLKLSR
-251 AEPNTALFINE
+251 AEPDSGLFVNQELPRLE
-262 GMPALSPFVEE
+262 GLVSQ
-273 TLSVHPGLKL
+273 TLEVHPGLKL
-283 LTAKKEQAQ
+283 LSAKKEQAK
-292 GMIKLEKGKYAPE
+292 GLIRMEKGKYAPE
-305 LFLFGNYNLYEDDSI
+305 VFLFGNYNLYEDDSLAA
-320 VSKTTPDWLVG
+320 KTAPDWLVG

-387 HSLFHPGVGRGER
+387 QSLSSTQALAEENVLLRDKAF
-400 AVAGQGVRA
+400 GQGLSTSLDVVDAQNQLAGVKTQRA
-409 GTLYL
+409 AAAYQYVVSL
-414 PRRGGCPQPVGRGQD
+414 
-429 PARCCRLSI
+429 ARL
-438 RDLPGPPLGALRSDE
+438 
-453 QFQSVSAWASDRGE
+453 
-467 FMIARH
+467 
-473 SAPFFMSVSTAKGRP
+473 
-488 FAEVNA
+488 

>member
-1 MTAKFIK
+1 MTSRFIT
-8 SLCPCLLGV
+8 SLWPCLMGA

-25 TVSFTEAWS
+25 TISFSEAWT
-34 RVIQQDDGLAAE
+34 RVIQQDEGLAVE
-46 QAGVERAQQLR
+46 QAGVDRAKQLR
-57 EAAKAMYLP
+57 EAAKSMYLP

-72 SYTHLDQPMELDMLD
+72 SYTHLDQPMELDMMD
-87 LNPIANHPEFGKV
+87 LNPIANHPEMVKV
-100 LGPVMQALN
+100 LQQILGGLPIPHLTPN
-109 LSPSDFV
+109 DFV

-134 LFTGG
+134 LFAGG

-154 AEQLLVLKQQST
+154 AQQLLVLKQQST

-191 QGLAHHLD
+191 EGLAHHLD

-210 AKVERLSAQSAYDR
+210 ARVERLSAQSAYDR

-230 KARRSQEI
+230 KARRSLEI
-238 AQLALGHMLKLKQ
+238 AELALGRMLKL
-251 AEPNTALFINE
+251 PNAQPGSGLFVNKELPRLE
-262 GMPALSPFVEE
+262 GLVSQ
-273 TLSVHPGLKL
+273 TLEVHPGLKL
-283 LTAKKEQAQ
+283 LSAKKEQAKGLIRVEQ
-292 GMIKLEKGKYAPE
+292 GKYAPE
-305 LFLFGNYNLYEDDSI
+305 VFLFGNYNLYEDDSLA
-320 VSKTTPDWLVG
+320 SKTAPDWLVG

-364 TRQDLELLVE
+364 TREDLELLVE

-387 HSLFHPGVGRGER
+387 QSLSSTQALAEENVLLRDKAF
-400 AVAGQGVRA
+400 GQGLSTSLDVVDAQNQLAGVKTQRA
-409 GTLYL
+409 AAAYQYVVSLARL
-414 PRRGGCPQPVGRGQD
+414 LALSGQMN
-429 PARCCRLSI
+429 SFNQYQHGQVI
-438 RDLPGPPLGALRSDE
+438 
-453 QFQSVSAWASDRGE
+453 
-467 FMIARH
+467 
-473 SAPFFMSVSTAKGRP
+473 
-488 FAEVNA
+488 EVNS

>member
-1 MTAKFIK
+1 MTSRFIK
-8 SLCPCLLGV
+8 SLWPCLMGA

-25 TVSFTEAWS
+25 TISFGEAWT
-34 RVIQQDDGLAAE
+34 RVIQQDEGLAAE
-46 QAGVERAQQLR
+46 QAGVDRAKQLR
-57 EAAKAMYLP
+57 EAAKDMYLP
-66 KVDVGA
+66 KVDLGA
-72 SYTHLDQPMELDMLD
+72 SYTHLDQPVELDMMD
-87 LNPIANHPEFGKV
+87 LNPIASHPE
-100 LGPVMQALN
+100 LGAGLSKILGSMEVH
-109 LSPSDFV
+109 LSPDDFV

-154 AEQLLVLKQQST
+154 AQQLLVLKQQAT

-184 QTKQEIE
+184 MTKQEIE
-191 QGLAHHLD
+191 EGLAHHLD

-230 KARRSQEI
+230 KSRRGLEI
-238 AQLALGHMLKLKQ
+238 AELALGHMLKLPS
-251 AEPNTALFINE
+251 AEPGSGLFVNKDLP
-262 GMPALSPFVEE
+262 GLDGLVSQ
-273 TLSVHPGLKL
+273 TLDVHPGLKL
-283 LTAKKEQAQ
+283 LSAKQEQAK
-292 GMIKLEKGKYAPE
+292 GMIRMEKGKYAPE
-305 LFLFGNYNLYEDDSI
+305 VFMFGNYNLYEDDSLA
-320 VSKTTPDWLVG
+320 SKTAPDWLVG

-338 VSRDGRS
+338 ISRDGRS

-387 HSLFHPGVGRGER
+387 QALSSSQALAEENVLLRDKAF
-400 AVAGQGVRA
+400 GQGLSTSLDVVDARNQLAGVKTQRA
-409 GTLYL
+409 AAAYQYVISLARL
-414 PRRGGCPQPVGRGQD
+414 LALSGQMNSFNQYQHGQ
-429 PARCCRLSI
+429 AI
-438 RDLPGPPLGALRSDE
+438 
-453 QFQSVSAWASDRGE
+453 
-467 FMIARH
+467 
-473 SAPFFMSVSTAKGRP
+473 K
-488 FAEVNA
+488 VNS

>member
-1 MTAKFIK
+1 MTSRFIT
-8 SLCPCLLGV
+8 SLWPCLLGA

-25 TVSFTEAWS
+25 TISFGEAWT
-34 RVIQQDDGLAAE
+34 RVIQQDEGLAAE
-46 QAGVERAQQLR
+46 QAGVDRAKQLR

-66 KVDVGA
+66 KVDLGA
-72 SYTHLDQPMELDMLD
+72 SYTHLDQPMELDLMD
-87 LNPIANHPEFGKV
+87 LNPIANHPEMVKALQHI
-100 LGPVMQALN
+100 LGGLPIPHF
-109 LSPSDFV
+109 SPDDFV

-129 KMLWP
+129 MMLWP
-134 LFTGG
+134 LFAGG

-154 AEQLLVLKQQST
+154 AQQRLVLKQQAT

-191 QGLAHHLD
+191 EGLAHHLD

-210 AKVERLSAQSAYDR
+210 ARVERLSAQSAYDR

-230 KARRSQEI
+230 KSRRGLEI
-238 AQLALGHMLKLKQ
+238 AELALGHMLKLSR
-251 AEPNTALFINE
+251 AEPDSGLFVNQELPRLE
-262 GMPALSPFVEE
+262 GLVSQ
-273 TLSVHPGLKL
+273 TLEVHPGLKL
-283 LTAKKEQAQ
+283 LSAKKEQAK
-292 GMIKLEKGKYAPE
+292 GMIRMEKGKYAPE
-305 LFLFGNYNLYEDDSI
+305 VFLFGNYNLYEDDSLAA
-320 VSKTTPDWLVG
+320 KTAPDWLVG

-387 HSLFHPGVGRGER
+387 QSLSSTQALAEENVLLRDKAF
-400 AVAGQGVRA
+400 GQGLSTSLDVVDAQNQLAGVKTQRA
-409 GTLYL
+409 AAAYQYVVSLARL
-414 PRRGGCPQPVGRGQD
+414 LALSGQMN
-429 PARCCRLSI
+429 SFNQYQHGQVI
-438 RDLPGPPLGALRSDE
+438 
-453 QFQSVSAWASDRGE
+453 
-467 FMIARH
+467 
-473 SAPFFMSVSTAKGRP
+473 
-488 FAEVNA
+488 EVNS

>member
-1 MTAKFIK
+1 MTSRFIK
-8 SLCPCLLGV
+8 SLWPCLMGA

-25 TVSFTEAWS
+25 TISFGEAWT
-34 RVIQQDDGLAAE
+34 RVIQQDEGLAAE
-46 QAGVERAQQLR
+46 QAGVDRAKQLR

-66 KVDVGA
+66 KVDLGA
-72 SYTHLDQPMELDMLD
+72 SYTHLDQPMELDLMD
-87 LNPIANHPEFGKV
+87 LNPIANHPEMVKALQHI
-100 LGPVMQALN
+100 LGGLPI
-109 LSPSDFV
+109 PHFTPDDFV

-134 LFTGG
+134 LFAGG

-154 AEQLLVLKQQST
+154 AQQLLVLKQQAT

-184 QTKQEIE
+184 MTKQEIE
-191 QGLAHHLD
+191 DGLAHHLD

-230 KARRSQEI
+230 KSRRGLEI
-238 AQLALGHMLKLKQ
+238 AELALGHMLKLPS
-251 AEPNTALFINE
+251 AEPGSGLFVNKE
-262 GMPALSPFVEE
+262 LPGLDGLVSQ
-273 TLSVHPGLKL
+273 TLDVHPGLKL
-283 LTAKKEQAQ
+283 LSAKQEQAK
-292 GMIKLEKGKYAPE
+292 GMIRMEKGKYAPE
-305 LFLFGNYNLYEDDSI
+305 VFMFGNYNLYEDDSLA
-320 VSKTTPDWLVG
+320 SKTAPDWLVG

-338 VSRDGRS
+338 ISRDGRS

-387 HSLFHPGVGRGER
+387 QSLSSTQALAEENVLLRDKAF
-400 AVAGQGVRA
+400 GQGLSTSLDVVDARNQLAGVKTQRA
-409 GTLYL
+409 AAAYQYVVSLARL
-414 PRRGGCPQPVGRGQD
+414 LALSGQMN
-429 PARCCRLSI
+429 SFNQYQHGQVI
-438 RDLPGPPLGALRSDE
+438 
-453 QFQSVSAWASDRGE
+453 
-467 FMIARH
+467 
-473 SAPFFMSVSTAKGRP
+473 
-488 FAEVNA
+488 EVNS

>member
-1 MTAKFIK
+1 M
-8 SLCPCLLGV
+8 
-17 VLGSAQAQ
+17 LGSAQAQ
-25 TVSFTEAWS
+25 TVSFGEAWT
-34 RVIQQDDGLAAE
+34 RVIQQDEGLAAE
-46 QAGVERAQQLR
+46 QAGVDRAKQLR
-57 EAAKAMYLP
+57 EAAKDMYLP
-66 KVDVGA
+66 KVDLGA
-72 SYTHLDQPMELDMLD
+72 SYTHLDQPVELDMMD
-87 LNPIANHPEFGKV
+87 LNPIASHPE
-100 LGPVMQALN
+100 LGAGLSKILGSMGVH
-109 LSPSDFV
+109 LSPDDFV

-154 AEQLLVLKQQST
+154 AQQLLVLKQQAT

-184 QTKQEIE
+184 MTKQEIE
-191 QGLAHHLD
+191 EGLAHHLD

-230 KARRSQEI
+230 KSRRGLEI
-238 AQLALGHMLKLKQ
+238 AELALGHMLKLPS
-251 AEPNTALFINE
+251 AEPGSGLFVNKE
-262 GMPALSPFVEE
+262 LPGLDGLVSQ
-273 TLSVHPGLKL
+273 TLDVHPGLKL
-283 LTAKKEQAQ
+283 LSAKQEQAK
-292 GMIKLEKGKYAPE
+292 GMIRMEKGKYAPE
-305 LFLFGNYNLYEDDSI
+305 VFMFGNYNLYEDDSLA
-320 VSKTTPDWLVG
+320 SKTAPDWLVG

-338 VSRDGRS
+338 ISRDGRS

-387 HSLFHPGVGRGER
+387 QSLSSTQALAEENVLLRDKAF
-400 AVAGQGVRA
+400 GQGLSTSLDVVDARNQLAGVKTQRA
-409 GTLYL
+409 AAAYQYVVSLARL
-414 PRRGGCPQPVGRGQD
+414 LALSGQMN
-429 PARCCRLSI
+429 SFNQYQHGQVI
-438 RDLPGPPLGALRSDE
+438 
-453 QFQSVSAWASDRGE
+453 
-467 FMIARH
+467 
-473 SAPFFMSVSTAKGRP
+473 
-488 FAEVNA
+488 EVNS